1 MSIKNVPIV
10 DTIGTFLVDII
21 IFNKYIIRKKLLN
34 FFIKEY
40 QDK

>member
-10 DTIGTFLVDII
+10 DTIGTYFVNII
-21 IFNKYIIRKKLLN
+21 IFIKFKFRNKLLN
-34 FFIKEY
+34 YFIKEY